1 MDACYLLL
9 RKENITWMLFI
20 CIFIVVD
27 DDGDYGDEDEWI
39 DRTSDIIP
47 DFYFSFAFNYP

>member
-1 MDACYLLL
+1 
-9 RKENITWMLFI
+9 MLFI
-20 CIFIVVD
+20 YIFIVVD

-47 DFYFSFAFNYP
+47 DFYFSFSFNYP